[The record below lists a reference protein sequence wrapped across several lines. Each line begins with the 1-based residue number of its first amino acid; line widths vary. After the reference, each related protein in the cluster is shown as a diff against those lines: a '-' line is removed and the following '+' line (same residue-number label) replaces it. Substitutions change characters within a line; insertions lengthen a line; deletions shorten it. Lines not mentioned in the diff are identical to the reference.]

1 MTKRRKPKRPEGS
14 IYQRGRK
21 WAFSFDGPPHPL
33 TGERQKIRQSGFASF
48 EEAEEAMAEAR
59 AAVKAETYVK
69 PTRATVAAFFEAWFP
84 YVRTTTE
91 ATTANNY
98 ATMAHA
104 YVLPWIGKRP
114 IKEITPSVLAALYE
128 HLLTQGRRKRDT
140 NWEMYQVWL
149 DAQVAKREIR
159 PREIADKVGV
169 SYHAA
174 RKAVQRYL
182 AGRVPEQTSPGL
194 SAKTVASVHIML
206 GSAFTT
212 AVAWKYVSTN
222 PTNHVKA
229 PTVPR
234 RSHATWSPQEM
245 TRFLEAA
252 RGDRFYALWVLAAST
267 GMRRSELCGLRTSAL
282 DLAAATVRMTATRV
296 VAGGKATDG
305 SGKSA
310 RSRRLL
316 SLDRFTT
323 QVLRVHLGQVERD
336 KADWGTGYRDAG
348 RVFCWED
355 GSPFH
360 PDTVT
365 ERFNRLVDAAK
376 VPRIRL
382 HDVRH
387 SYATI
392 ALRSGVHPK
401 IVSSRLGHATVA
413 FTLDTYS
420 ADVPDLDRQA
430 AEDIG
435 GLFLPPAEDE
445 ES

>member
-1 MTKRRKPKRPEGS
+1 MSKRKKPKRPEGS

-21 WAFSFDGPPHPL
+21 WAYSFDGPPHPL
-33 TGERQKIRQSGFASF
+33 TGERQKIRQSGFSTF

-69 PTRATVAAFFEAWFP
+69 PNRATVADFFEAWFP

-91 ATTANNY
+91 PTTANNY
-98 ATMAHA
+98 ANLAHA

-114 IKEITPSVLAALYE
+114 IKDITPSVLAALYE
-128 HLLTQGRRKRDT
+128 HLLNQGRRKRDT

-169 SYHAA
+169 SYAAA

-182 AGRVPEQTSPGL
+182 AGRVPTRTLPGL

-206 GSAFTT
+206 GSAFST
-212 AVAWKYVSTN
+212 AVAWKYVGSN

-229 PTVPR
+229 PSVPR

-267 GMRRSELCGLRTSAL
+267 GMRRSELCGLRRSAL
-282 DLAAATVRMTATRV
+282 DLANATVRMTVTSV
-296 VAGGKATDG
+296 VAGGKARDG

-316 SLDRFTT
+316 SLDRFTV
-323 QVLRVHLGQVERD
+323 QVLRVHLGQVEQDR
-336 KADWGTGYRDAG
+336 ADWGTGYRDDG
-348 RVFCWED
+348 RVFCWEN
-355 GSPFH
+355 GSAFH

-430 AEDIG
+430 AEDIS
-435 GLFLPPAEDE
+435 GLFLPPAEE
-445 ES
+445 EG